1 MFLILALYHIGK
13 RLQPYSL
20 KIKRKNKILSN
31 CHKSLLSK
39 DLRFSRPAP
48 LDLSRCGQRV
58 YVNSSRGLGFLSG
71 YSRPLRFHTGFSF
84 LWELGGILSHP
95 SPHDAA
101 HFWGVPAIQYDLP
114 CFRSRERQGFQPSTA
129 HWTIL
134 LTEIVPVPRA
144 CLGGFPDSISLASHR
159 PVSDPSGI
167 AANFNRCLFSHQSY
181 ELWFPKS
188 VLRQIAGVEPNA
200 G

>member
-1 MFLILALYHIGK
+1 MSKPARPAGPNP
-13 RLQPYSL
+13 LQG
-20 KIKRKNKILSN
+20 
-31 CHKSLLSK
+31 K
-39 DLRFSRPAP
+39 DLWRFFRRYSITPQSA
-48 LDLSRCGQRV
+48 RCGPFLGCARD
-58 YVNSSRGLGFLSG
+58 SIRPTLLPLAGASR
-71 YSRPLRFHTGFSF
+71 
-84 LWELGGILSHP
+84 I
-95 SPHDAA
+95 
-101 HFWGVPAIQYDLP
+101 
-114 CFRSRERQGFQPSTA
+114 QPSTA

-134 LTEIVPVPRA
+134 LTEILPVPRA

-200 G
+200 FKNIL